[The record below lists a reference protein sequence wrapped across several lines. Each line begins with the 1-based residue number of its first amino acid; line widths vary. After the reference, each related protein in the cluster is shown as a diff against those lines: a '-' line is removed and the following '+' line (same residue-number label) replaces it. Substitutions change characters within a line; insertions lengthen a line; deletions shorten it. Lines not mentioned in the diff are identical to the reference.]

1 MSLRR
6 AIKAE
11 GLGNFLKLG
20 YAMATS
26 QKVAP
31 APKPEN
37 EALRAARVNDSGL
50 IGRDVSRQ
58 FEIFAEIAKTILG
71 CETGMVNLLDGAC
84 QYTIGAA
91 GRGYDPLLGVPQEL
105 TFCQYT
111 LLSPEPFIVP
121 DTSLDERFADSAL
134 TKPPLNCAFYAGF
147 PLNTPDGVVLGTLC
161 GTHSTPLS
169 PGDEQI
175 RMMAKLATTAAS
187 QIQLMIEQ
195 SELTAS
201 RIGTMLAKFRQFAPD
216 GTLDELM
223 GFLDFCARGTAPA
236 EVMEMLAGDSIIA
249 EEAGSWRLTRDGT
262 DLRATLGLAPET
274 YRGSEQTTAP
284 QGQGVDDLLGKLG

>member
-26 QKVAP
+26 QKVVP
-31 APKPEN
+31 AAKPHN
-37 EALRAARVNDSGL
+37 ETLRAARVNDSGL

-58 FEIFAEIAKTILG
+58 FEIFAEIAKTVLG

-91 GRGYDPLLGVPQEL
+91 GKGYDPLLGVPQEL
-105 TFCQYT
+105 TFCQYA

-121 DTSLDERFADSAL
+121 DTNRDARFAGSVL
-134 TKPPLNCAFYAGF
+134 TKPPLNCGFYAGF

-161 GTHSTPLS
+161 GTHPTPLS
-169 PGDEQI
+169 PDEEQVRI
-175 RMMAKLATTAAS
+175 MTKLATTAAA

-195 SELTAS
+195 SALTAS
-201 RIGTMLAKFRQFAPD
+201 RIGGTLAKFRQFAPD

-236 EVMEMLAGDSIIA
+236 ETMDMLAADGIIA
-249 EEAGSWRLTRDGT
+249 AEAGDWRLTRDGT
-262 DLRATLGLAPET
+262 DLRAALGLAPET

-284 QGQGVDDLLGKLG
+284 QGQGVDDLLGKLE

>member
-26 QKVAP
+26 QKIPP
-31 APKPEN
+31 APKPQN
-37 EALRAARVNDSGL
+37 ETLRAARVSETGL

-84 QYTIGAA
+84 QYTIGGA
-91 GRGYDPLLGVPQEL
+91 GKGYDPLLGMPQDL
-105 TFCQYT
+105 TFCQYA

-121 DTSLDERFADSAL
+121 DTSRDERFAGSAL
-134 TKPPLNCAFYAGF
+134 TKPPLNCGFYAGF

-161 GTHSTPLS
+161 GTHPTPLS
-169 PGDEQI
+169 PNEEQL
-175 RMMAKLATTAAS
+175 RLMTKLATTAAA

-195 SELTAS
+195 SSLTAS
-201 RIGTMLAKFRQFAPD
+201 RIVGMLAKFRQFAPD

-236 EVMEMLAGDSIIA
+236 ATMDMLAADAIIA
-249 EEAGSWRLTRDGT
+249 SEAGDWRLTRDGT
-262 DLRATLGLAPET
+262 DLRAALGLAPET
-274 YRGSEQTTAP
+274 YRGSEQTIAP
-284 QGQGVDDLLGKLG
+284 EGRGVDDLLGKLG